1 MECTSYCVYKHT
13 SPSGKVYI
21 GITRQAEAKR
31 WKNGLGYKSSPHFW
45 NAIQKYGWH
54 SFVHDVLLR
63 DLSEEE
69 ACRAEQELIAKY
81 RATDARFGYN
91 DKSGGQ
97 VGSHLNDDAKKKISD
112 ANRQYYKLHPEKRKE
127 LADKAR
133 ARVRSDD
140 ARQKLSLSKKGKPI
154 PVDDEWRAKMIA
166 GTRRRYQEDV
176 QLREKATARCIRNGM
191 SQRKAVEQLNDDGNV
206 IARYESG
213 KEAGRQTGISD
224 GNIIRCCRGNAKH
237 AGGYRWRFAIEDNN
251 DREVV

>member
-21 GITRQAEAKR
+21 GITRQTESKR
-31 WKNGLGYKSSPHFW
+31 WKNGFGYKSSPHFW

-54 SFVHDVLLR
+54 SFAHDVLLH

-69 ACRAEQELIAKY
+69 ACRAEKELIAKY

-97 VGSHLNDDAKKKISD
+97 VGSHLNDNAKKKISD
-112 ANRQYYKLHPEKRKE
+112 ANKQYYKLHPEKRKE

-133 ARVRSDD
+133 ARVWSDD
-140 ARQKLSLSKKGKPI
+140 SRQKLSLSKKGKPI
-154 PVDDEWRAKMIA
+154 PVDDEWRAKMVA

-176 QLREKATARCIRNGM
+176 QLREETIARCIRNGM
-191 SQRKAVEQLNDDGNV
+191 SQRKAVEQLNDDGTL

-213 KEAGRQTGISD
+213 KEAGRQTGIPD
-224 GNIIRCCRGNAKH
+224 GNILRCCRGSAKH